1 MARVKIELVCE
12 CCGEKFVHTH
22 FCNNRDAADSYEEW
36 AKENIKVCSECYSKN
51 KQAEEKAK
59 QAEEKAKQKEAQSDL
74 NLSELSGTEKQIAWA
89 ADIRRKAIAIVMNR
103 VTLNE
108 KFISAVNAKSEAKWW
123 IENRN
128 DFSSFNGVLKALSK

>member
-12 CCGEKFVHTH
+12 CCGEKFTHIH
-22 FCNNRDAADSYEEW
+22 FCNNRDDAYSYEEW
-36 AKENIKVCSECYSKN
+36 AKKNITVCSECYTKN
-51 KQAEEKAK
+51 NEAEEKAK
-59 QAEEKAKQKEAQSDL
+59 QEEEKAKQEEAQKNL
-74 NLSELSGTEKQIAWA
+74 NLVELAGTEKQIAWA
-89 ADIRRKAIAIVMNR
+89 TDIRRTAIAVVMKR

-108 KFISAVNAKSEAKWW
+108 KFINVVNSKSDAKWW